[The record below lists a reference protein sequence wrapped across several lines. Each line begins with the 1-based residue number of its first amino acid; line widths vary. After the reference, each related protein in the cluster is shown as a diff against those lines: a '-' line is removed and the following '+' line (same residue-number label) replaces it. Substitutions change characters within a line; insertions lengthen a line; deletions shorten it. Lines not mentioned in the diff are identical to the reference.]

1 MMVDPHLHGLALL
14 VALQAPNPTGSASVW
29 IGGVLSVIRG
39 KQVQVIALRYALIIY
54 SIFGA
59 VCVAADLLFFPNRI
73 VLDVAALIFPVA
85 YTLYFFASSRVR
97 KVFVDRT

>member
-1 MMVDPHLHGLALL
+1 MVDPHLHGLALL
-14 VALQAPNPTGSASVW
+14 VALQAPNPTGSALVW
-29 IGGVLSVIRG
+29 IGGVLSVIRK
-39 KQVQVIALRYALIIY
+39 KQVQVIALPLRADYLFNLRRSLRRRRPAL
-54 SIFGA
+54 
-59 VCVAADLLFFPNRI
+59 LPEPI